1 MNAGT
6 LQQLVRIVMYSGG
19 SMLLGQGIADGEM
32 FQAVIGATGPIVAF
46 IWWFFWE
53 RNRVS
58 K

>member
-1 MNAGT
+1 
-6 LQQLVRIVMYSGG
+6 MYSGG